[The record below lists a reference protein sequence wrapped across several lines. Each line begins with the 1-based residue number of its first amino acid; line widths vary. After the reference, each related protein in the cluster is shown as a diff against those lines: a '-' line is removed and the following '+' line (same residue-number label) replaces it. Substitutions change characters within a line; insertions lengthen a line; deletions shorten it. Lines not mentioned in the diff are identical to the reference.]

1 MSRARKEKTSITTEK
16 DSVVYAVTAADS
28 GNANNSRK
36 KRKKEANEPLYL
48 KRI

>member
-1 MSRARKEKTSITTEK
+1 MSRAKKEKTVITEK